1 MAKKVPDEP
10 QYMQRCICGDC
21 PSYPG
26 EGGFFCAKGKSPLPI
41 ERRGCICSGCPNFL
55 EFDLKDGYY
64 CADGAAGEG
73 PQ

>member
-1 MAKKVPDEP
+1 MAKVPDTPENAA
-10 QYMQRCICGDC
+10 RCICGGC

-26 EGGFFCAKGKSPLPI
+26 DGGFFCAKGKSNKEI
-41 ERRGCICSGCPNFL
+41 QRRGCLCGNCANFMEYGL
-55 EFDLKDGYY
+55 ADGYY